1 MLIVALVLA
10 VIGLAAL
17 VTAVVTSNELVAWV
31 CIGASGLG
39 VLLLIVDAVRERAQ
53 RRVPVALPSPATG
66 EVGAMVAAADTEI
79 IAPAA
84 VPVVEPVE
92 TTVVI
97 EQLGGEADPDNGPEV
112 EGEAEIVGTI
122 DADIAIEDHPD
133 EVVHDEPDYDLPTED
148 EPDFPVP
155 AEEAAI
161 HVIDEGSLDADYV
174 DGNSVDDDYRDG
186 NSIDDDYRDGNS
198 GDDDYRDESSGDES
212 SIDEPSL
219 DEEAGAEPD
228 DERATTDVQ
237 RDQQ

>member
-39 VLLLIVDAVRERAQ
+39 VLLLIVDAIRERAQ

-66 EVGAMVAAADTEI
+66 EVGAVVAAAETEI
-79 IAPAA
+79 IEPAA
-84 VPVVEPVE
+84 ASVENPVE
-92 TTVVI
+92 TTAVI
-97 EQLGGEADPDNGPEV
+97 EAVERETDPDTGPEV
-112 EGEAEIVGTI
+112 EGEAETDSTI

-133 EVVHDEPDYDLPTED
+133 EVVHDYPDYDLPTED

-161 HVIDEGSLDADYV
+161 HVIDEGSLDEDDAD
-174 DGNSVDDDYRDG
+174 GA
-186 NSIDDDYRDGNS
+186 SIDDDYGDESS
-198 GDDDYRDESSGDES
+198 GDESFGGESFGGESFGDESSGDES
-212 SIDEPSL
+212 SGY
-219 DEEAGAEPD
+219 EEFVAELD
-228 DERATTDVQ
+228 DERAPTDVE

>member
-39 VLLLIVDAVRERAQ
+39 VLLLIVDAIRERAQ

-66 EVGAMVAAADTEI
+66 EVGAVVAAAETEI
-79 IAPAA
+79 IEPAA
-84 VPVVEPVE
+84 APVPDPVE
-92 TTVVI
+92 TTSVI
-97 EQLGGEADPDNGPEV
+97 EAVEREADPDTGPEV
-112 EGEAEIVGTI
+112 DDEAETDSTI

-133 EVVHDEPDYDLPTED
+133 EVVHDDPDYDLPTED

-161 HVIDEGSLDADYV
+161 HVIDEGSLDEDDAD
-174 DGNSVDDDYRDG
+174 GA
-186 NSIDDDYRDGNS
+186 SIDDDY
-198 GDDDYRDESSGDES
+198 GDESFGDESSGDES
-212 SIDEPSL
+212 SG
-219 DEEAGAEPD
+219 DEEFVAELD
-228 DERATTDVQ
+228 DERAPTDVE

>member
-39 VLLLIVDAVRERAQ
+39 VLLLIVDAIRERAQ
-53 RRVPVALPSPATG
+53 RRVPGVLPSAATG
-66 EVGAMVAAADTEI
+66 EVGAALAVAEPEIIEPVAA
-79 IAPAA
+79 P
-84 VPVVEPVE
+84 VPDPVE
-92 TTVVI
+92 TTSVI
-97 EQLGGEADPDNGPEV
+97 EAVEREADPDTGPEV
-112 EGEAEIVGTI
+112 DDEAETDSTI

-133 EVVHDEPDYDLPTED
+133 EVVHDDPDYDLPTED

-161 HVIDEGSLDADYV
+161 HVIDEGSLDEDDAD
-174 DGNSVDDDYRDG
+174 GA
-186 NSIDDDYRDGNS
+186 SIDDDY
-198 GDDDYRDESSGDES
+198 GDESFGDESSGDES
-212 SIDEPSL
+212 SG
-219 DEEAGAEPD
+219 DEEFVAELD
-228 DERATTDVQ
+228 DERAPTDVE